1 VTFRKEPAEL
11 DNVAARPKQRDMSFS
26 AVVVAA
32 GAGLRAGPG
41 EPKAWRMLGS
51 RPLVRWSVEGL
62 LSAGAREVVVVV
74 ARDRLAQV
82 DEALSGL
89 EGWRAVTGGRTRAD
103 SVQAGLAAI
112 TAGRTQPVLVHDAA
126 RPFVTRAHVDRL
138 LAALDLA
145 DGAVPA
151 LPVPD
156 TLKRGDGLVDET
168 VSREGLW
175 RAQTP
180 QAFRSG
186 RLKAAYR
193 RWPANEEPTDDA
205 SVVERAGGHVAMVP
219 GDPMLM
225 KLTWPEDFLMAE
237 QLAASRRIVRTGF
250 GVDAHRFGPGPVIWL
265 CGIRIEHDLGLV
277 GHSDADCGLH
287 ALTDAVLGAIAAGDI
302 GEHFPPTDPRWK
314 GASSDQFLAHAV
326 QLAAARGGRILNAD
340 VTLIC
345 ERPKIRPHRDA
356 MRRRIADLLA
366 LPVDRVSVK
375 ATTTEGMGFT
385 GREEG
390 LMAQAVVSVE
400 TPL

>member
-1 VTFRKEPAEL
+1 
-11 DNVAARPKQRDMSFS
+11 MSFS

-32 GAGLRAGPG
+32 GEGLRAGPG
-41 EPKAWRMLGS
+41 EPKAWRQVGG
-51 RPLVRWSVEGL
+51 RALVRWSVEGL

-74 ARDRLAQV
+74 AHDRLAAV
-82 DEALSGL
+82 DGVLAGL
-89 EGWRAVTGGRTRAD
+89 AGWRAVTGGKTRAD
-103 SVQAGLAAI
+103 SVQAGLAALSC
-112 TAGRTQPVLVHDAA
+112 GRNQVVLVHDAA

-138 LAALDLA
+138 LAALELA

-156 TLKRGDGLVDET
+156 TLKRGEGLIEAT

-180 QAFRSG
+180 QAFRFG

-205 SVVERAGGHVAMVP
+205 SVMERAGGHVAMAP

-225 KLTWPEDFLMAE
+225 KLTYPEDFLLAE

-250 GVDAHRFGPGPVIWL
+250 GLDAHRFGPGTVVVL
-265 CGIRIEHDLGLV
+265 GGIRIEHDLGLV
-277 GHSDADCGLH
+277 GHSDADVGLH
-287 ALTDAVLGAIAAGDI
+287 ALTDAVLGAIAEGDI
-302 GEHFPPTDPRWK
+302 GLHFPPSNPKWK
-314 GASSDQFLAHAV
+314 GASSDQFLLHAV
-326 QLAAARGGRILNAD
+326 KLAQAKGARLLSAD
-340 VTLIC
+340 LTLIC
-345 ERPKIRPHRDA
+345 ERPKIGPHRDA
-356 MRRRIADLLA
+356 MRARIAELLG
-366 LPVDRVSVK
+366 LGIDRVSVK